1 MTDTRYMIHSTSFSQ
16 TSLELV
22 IFFKSILTEAGCT
35 VWKKKKLYHKI
46 FPSDSSWDLVFL
58 FFFFITRFYYAYFT
72 KSYIYIFFFPK
83 FTLNRVKEDEED
95 GPSKGTIKRFL
106 LSYRSNILIDT
117 LNLYF
122 FLREKDNF
130 PIYEYEGT
138 NSFRVYGGLAN

>member
-1 MTDTRYMIHSTSFSQ
+1 MYR
-16 TSLELV
+16 L
-22 IFFKSILTEAGCT
+22 
-35 VWKKKKLYHKI
+35 KKKKI
-46 FPSDSSWDLVFL
+46 ISQNFPIRLFVGSRIS
-58 FFFFITRFYYAYFT
+58 FFFFYYAFLLRLFYQEL
-72 KSYIYIFFFPK
+72 YIYIYFFPK

-130 PIYEYEGT
+130 PIYKYEGT